1 MDVSSA
7 TMTPRADERE
17 LSIFDSKNELILD
30 VWMKGGQIERMELF
44 RHMVDKTVPSDKRG
58 NRTSGLE

>member
-17 LSIFDSKNELILD
+17 LSIFDSKSELILD
-30 VWMKGGQIERMELF
+30 VWIKGGQIERMGLF
-44 RHMVDKTVPSDKRG
+44 RHVHR
-58 NRTSGLE
+58 

>member
-7 TMTPRADERE
+7 TMAPRADERE
-17 LSIFDSKNELILD
+17 LGIFDSKNELILD

-44 RHMVDKTVPSDKRG
+44 RHMDR
-58 NRTSGLE
+58 

>member
-17 LSIFDSKNELILD
+17 PGIFDSKKELILD

-44 RHMVDKTVPSDKRG
+44 RHMDR
-58 NRTSGLE
+58 